1 VTKTNQL
8 QDLLLSRVRRDKLPV
23 TLFLMNGFQMRGLV
37 TGCDLFTVVLTTDGK
52 QQMIYKHAISTIIPE
67 RPVDLSSEEDNFPPQ
82 KTGRSPTETRFAGG

>member
-1 VTKTNQL
+1 MTKTNQL
-8 QDLLLSRVRRDKLPV
+8 QDQLLTRVRQDKLPV

-67 RPVDLSSEEDNFPPQ
+67 RPVDLSLEEDITIPQ
-82 KTGRSPTETRFAGG
+82 RAGRSPTEARFSGG